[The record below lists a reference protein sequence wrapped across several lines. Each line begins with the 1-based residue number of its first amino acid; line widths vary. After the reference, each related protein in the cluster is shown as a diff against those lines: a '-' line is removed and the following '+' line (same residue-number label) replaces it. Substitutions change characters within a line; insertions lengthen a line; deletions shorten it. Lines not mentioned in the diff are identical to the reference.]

1 MSFAITAHQHHGIWF
16 YRASIR
22 FSSSSSSPL
31 ERGMMM
37 PSFMASFASLH
48 SWEAGSAIDGSAKLS
63 SGHNNAGFPG
73 HSSAVAHLEG
83 TKKLESSFLRRR
95 KNCRRVVRH
104 TACSVVVRVP
114 SKACA
119 SPNFPLCLVSSHLQ
133 QQWKATLKETKSTA
147 RALDDKHVESQ
158 TETSLRE
165 KSMIDGPLKAAFFDV
180 DGTITRTNVVL
191 AYFAVRMSELPLF
204 LKLFWVPWFAL
215 KGIFY
220 LLIDR
225 IDRALFNRVFYRSYN
240 GRSTSLKDAM
250 AALIYKK
257 YYKPR
262 IFNGAV
268 ELIQQLKERGY
279 KIVFVTGALDF
290 QIAPLALD
298 LGADFVYAAELVEK
312 EGRFTGKLK
321 GMAASNTEKAD
332 RMQEYAR
339 VHGVSLADS
348 LAFGDSIADLPM
360 LEIAGQPHAVNPDS
374 RLKAIATKRGWPIL
388 QWSTQPKETSQYAAA
403 V

>member
-1 MSFAITAHQHHGIWF
+1 
-16 YRASIR
+16 
-22 FSSSSSSPL
+22 
-31 ERGMMM
+31 MM
-37 PSFMASFASLH
+37 PSIMASFASLH
-48 SWEAGSAIDGSAKLS
+48 SWEPGSAINGSAKLS

-73 HSSAVAHLEG
+73 HTSAVAHLEG
-83 TKKLESSFLRRR
+83 TKKLESSFLHRR

-104 TACSVVVRVP
+104 TACSMVVRVP

-119 SPNFPLCLVSSHLQ
+119 SPNFPLCLVSSYLQ
-133 QQWKATLKETKSTA
+133 QQQKVTLKETKSTA

-158 TETSLRE
+158 TETSPRE

-204 LKLFWVPWFAL
+204 VKLFWVPWFAL

-262 IFNGAV
+262 QDLESRF
-268 ELIQQLKERGY
+268 LITDNLKVFHIMCTALHSCQICDKKVMSCSERMRMSFMSTHLCHNS
-279 KIVFVTGALDF
+279 KIQTVSTEHAT
-290 QIAPLALD
+290 
-298 LGADFVYAAELVEK
+298 ES
-312 EGRFTGKLK
+312 KL
-321 GMAASNTEKAD
+321 SCVWS
-332 RMQEYAR
+332 Y
-339 VHGVSLADS
+339 
-348 LAFGDSIADLPM
+348 F
-360 LEIAGQPHAVNPDS
+360 
-374 RLKAIATKRGWPIL
+374 KR
-388 QWSTQPKETSQYAAA
+388 
-403 V
+403 

>member
-1 MSFAITAHQHHGIWF
+1 
-16 YRASIR
+16 
-22 FSSSSSSPL
+22 
-31 ERGMMM
+31 
-37 PSFMASFASLH
+37 
-48 SWEAGSAIDGSAKLS
+48 
-63 SGHNNAGFPG
+63 
-73 HSSAVAHLEG
+73 
-83 TKKLESSFLRRR
+83 LRRR
-95 KNCRRVVRH
+95 KNCIRVVRH

-133 QQWKATLKETKSTA
+133 QQWKVTLKEAKSTA

-165 KSMIDGPLKAAFFDV
+165 KSIIDGPLKAAFFDV

-204 LKLFWVPWFAL
+204 LKLFWVPWFGL